1 MGPVVRDRMNYLYR
15 IIIVAT
21 LVGNLSAPETYAEDT
36 ASCQELIQ
44 DCFAA
49 AAEQRDTCL
58 QTVATN
64 VSCTSSDVGALV
76 TKRAQFSTMKLV
88 PDQGPAF
95 LGPQIIDRRCVTNFD
110 STWSAALVKGP
121 LSKERLA
128 SLSAA
133 LDECAASDIQ
143 SIPHP

>member
-1 MGPVVRDRMNYLYR
+1 MNYVYR
-15 IIIVAT
+15 TIIIAT
-21 LVGNLSAPETYAEDT
+21 LTANLSASAAHTEEIV
-36 ASCQELIQ
+36 SCQELIQ

-49 AAEQRDTCL
+49 AADQRDSCF

-64 VSCTSSDVGALV
+64 ISCASSDVGALV

-110 STWSAALVKGP
+110 TTWSAALVKGP
-121 LSKERLA
+121 LSKETLA
-128 SLSAA
+128 SLNAA
-133 LDECAASDIQ
+133 LDECAASDIR
-143 SIPHP
+143 SLPRP